1 MNLMGRPPMDFS
13 EMPTGLFTLWLSDIY
28 IKDRYG
34 DVWCISY
41 DARTPNTPIR
51 IELVERTR

>member
-1 MNLMGRPPMDFS
+1 MGRPPMDFS